1 MFNKMIERIVKK
13 IRWENTA
20 SNQRTISFIYSITHP
35 NVYTNTYLLIN
46 LFDVIANNKVFER

>member
-20 SNQRTISFIYSITHP
+20 SNQRTISFILGCIVSLILMFIRIL
-35 NVYTNTYLLIN
+35 TY
-46 LFDVIANNKVFER
+46 

>member
-20 SNQRTISFIYSITHP
+20 SNQRTINFILGCIVSLILMFIRIL
-35 NVYTNTYLLIN
+35 TY
-46 LFDVIANNKVFER
+46 